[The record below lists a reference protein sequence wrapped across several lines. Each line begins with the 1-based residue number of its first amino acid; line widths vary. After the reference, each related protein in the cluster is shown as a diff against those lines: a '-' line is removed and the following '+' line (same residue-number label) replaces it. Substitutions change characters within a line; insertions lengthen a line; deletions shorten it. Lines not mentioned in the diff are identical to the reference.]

1 MTVRYK
7 DHYVQL
13 IFARCYLLSFWGF
26 FCLVQESHVVL
37 SVEMLET
44 SDYEFQMWQDQTS
57 HY

>member
-13 IFARCYLLSFWGF
+13 IFARCYLLGF